1 MKRTMIAVA
10 LCATAGLALSQVA
23 IGQQAPSSA
32 SAAAKFDQQV
42 MQQGPTTDRPGY
54 LVRKDPVAP
63 KHAAAPTD
71 PRLLRPLTQREIGM
85 LYNAC
90 VSYPECAI
98 AYSRAYEHN
107 QALLRARKAEG
118 EGGH

>member
-1 MKRTMIAVA
+1 MTRTMIAVA
-10 LCATAGLALSQVA
+10 VCATMGLVLNHVA

-32 SAAAKFDQQV
+32 SAAATFDQQV

-54 LVRKDPVAP
+54 LVRKDRVAP
-63 KHAAAPTD
+63 RHAAAPTD
-71 PRLLRPLTQREIGM
+71 PKLLRPLTQREMGM

-90 VSYPECAI
+90 IAYPECKT
-98 AYSRAYEHN
+98 AYAKAYEHN
-107 QALLRARKAEG
+107 QALLRERKAQG